1 MPINWKAMERRKA
14 RDGEIAAAL
23 GTPPHDPYG
32 SLKLRWVCTD
42 VDSHGT
48 VMRYEAEETEWEAS
62 GSNTSWYAA
71 YRGMYARGVGNR
83 HRRFHSARAACKFIE
98 DTKLA

>member
-1 MPINWKAMERRKA
+1 MPINWTAMQRRKA

-23 GTPPHDPYG
+23 GTKPHDPYG
-32 SLKLRWVCTD
+32 SLKLGWVATD

-48 VMRYEAEETEWEAS
+48 IMRYEADETEWYVS
-62 GSNTSWYAA
+62 GSNTSWYAVF
-71 YRGMYARGVGNR
+71 RGNYERGVGRR
-83 HRRFHSARAACKFIE
+83 HRRFHSARAACKYIE